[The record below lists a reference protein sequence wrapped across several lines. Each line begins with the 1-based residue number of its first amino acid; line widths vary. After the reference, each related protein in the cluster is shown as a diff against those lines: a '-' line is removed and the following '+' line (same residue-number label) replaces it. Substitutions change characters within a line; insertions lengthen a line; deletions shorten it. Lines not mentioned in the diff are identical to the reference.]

1 MKVMLVNASTR
12 GVDSQ
17 SLTVAQSLL
26 SEMRSRGSF
35 DLDEFHLFDGHLPA
49 FDGSAVGAKM
59 ALFTGA
65 DADSSQKAAWEDI
78 KKVFDRFAAADIY
91 VFAVPLWNNS
101 IPYILKQ
108 FVDVVT
114 QPGWTF
120 GFDMEKGYSGL
131 LTGKKACVIHASGVY
146 HEHVPANFGSDFAT
160 PYLDDWLKFIGIHSV
175 THIHGNCSVGQADAG
190 AVGRSGSPLSV
201 RRMASMA
208 RIERRRAVSMME
220 RMSA

>member
-1 MKVMLVNASTR
+1 MKVMLINASTR

-17 SLTVAQSLL
+17 SLTVAQTLL
-26 SEMRSRGSF
+26 SEMRRHGSF

-65 DADSSQKAAWEDI
+65 EADASQKAAWEGV
-78 KKVFDRFAAADIY
+78 KKVFDRFAAADVY
-91 VFAVPLWNNS
+91 VFAAPLWNNG

-131 LTGKKACVIHASGVY
+131 LTGKKACIVHASGVY
-146 HEHVPANFGSDFAT
+146 HEHVSANFGSDFAT
-160 PYLDDWLKFIGIHSV
+160 PYLDDWLKFIGVHSV
-175 THIHGNCSVGQADAG
+175 THIHVAPTVVNRDYAATKGEA
-190 AVGRSGSPLSV
+190 
-201 RRMASMA
+201 
-208 RIERRRAVSMME
+208 ERRAAEVARELIAAPVS
-220 RMSA
+220 